1 MRQTLRVGRLV
12 QNCFQKSSDGG
23 LSRGF
28 GEVQGSV
35 RQSIENTWTEQM
47 RIFRKGVHGGYSW
60 GSGSAAHGTNAGPHL
75 RSRLSGPAGR
85 AVNGESGSRLYSSL
99 SYGKNH
105 WAKRR
110 LVTGGSVA
118 AGCLAAVYFGFAG
131 SNETNCYSTGGFKN
145 IKSGTVNES
154 QKYNL
159 SDGKTNG
166 ISLAAR
172 KLLNVIMHEVY
183 LLQRAV
189 YLGFLFFP
197 LVALSPMCWIGE
209 KSKHAWFKLLKWTL
223 ENAGPAF
230 LKWGQW
236 AATRPD
242 LFSPAVCETLEL
254 LQTQAPVH
262 EYIHTR
268 KVIESSFGQPIEKL
282 FVEFEEQPVASGSI
296 AQVHRAVLSH
306 EGSMRAC
313 LGDSSDFYRIW
324 WPSTRDRRKESSF
337 GEGCTV
343 AVKVRHPGVS
353 EMMECD
359 FELMNRVAS
368 CFGKI
373 FSSNLLVAQLK
384 ESLMQFGAPMRDQ
397 VDLRSEAQ
405 SLDSFA
411 ENFRWW
417 NRVSF
422 PLPATGLTSEDVL
435 VESFEEGDHISTYL
449 GKSCPYNRTLAN
461 LGMTCYLKMLL
472 NDNLIHADLH
482 PGNILVHLD
491 TPPSGSLLEFIGK
504 ATGFKIEIPRIVL
517 LDVGMT
523 AQLSENDQSHLVNF
537 FESLTSLDGGKIA
550 ECILQFADKVGD
562 APAFKQDMANLF
574 AALDPDHLRKNT
586 QEVITDMMDSIRER
600 GIQIP
605 GSVSSVVITTMVLE
619 GWSTKLNP
627 DIRILESLKEMLP
640 TAWEERMKKAVDNV
654 LGDQILSLV

>member
-1 MRQTLRVGRLV
+1 M
-12 QNCFQKSSDGG
+12 
-23 LSRGF
+23 F
-28 GEVQGSV
+28 GE
-35 RQSIENTWTEQM
+35 
-47 RIFRKGVHGGYSW
+47 K
-60 GSGSAAHGTNAGPHL
+60 
-75 RSRLSGPAGR
+75 
-85 AVNGESGSRLYSSL
+85 
-99 SYGKNH
+99 K
-105 WAKRR
+105 R

-118 AGCLAAVYFGFAG
+118 AGCLAVVYFGFAG
-131 SNETNCYSTGGFKN
+131 GNETNCYSTGRYKN
-145 IKSGTVNES
+145 AQSGGTGKEYVLK
-154 QKYNL
+154 KYSNNV
-159 SDGKTNG
+159 SDEKETSG
-166 ISLAAR
+166 LWLVAR
-172 KLLNVIMHEVY
+172 RLFHVVKHEVY
-183 LLQRAV
+183 LLQRAM

-209 KSKHAWFKLLKWTL
+209 GSKNDWFKLLKWTL

-242 LFSPAVCETLEL
+242 LFSPNVCETLEL
-254 LQTQAPVH
+254 LQTQAPMH
-262 EYIHTR
+262 EYNHTR
-268 KVIESSFGQPIEKL
+268 NVIESSFGEAIETL

-296 AQVHRAVLSH
+296 AQVHRAVLSR
-306 EGSMRAC
+306 EGSKRAC
-313 LGDSSDFYRIW
+313 LGNNSSDLYSII
-324 WPSTRDRRKESSF
+324 WPSTSERRKETSF
-337 GEGCTV
+337 AEGSTV

-368 CFGKI
+368 GFGRM
-373 FSSNLLVAQLK
+373 FPNSLLIAQLK

-435 VESFEEGDHISTYL
+435 VESFEVGDHISTYL
-449 GKSCPYNRTLAN
+449 GKTCPYNRTLAN

-491 TPPSGSLLEFIGK
+491 TPPSGSFLEFIGK

-523 AQLSENDQSHLVNF
+523 ARLSENDQSHLVSF
-537 FESLTSLDGGKIA
+537 FESLSSLDGGKIA

-562 APAFKQDMANLF
+562 APAFKQDMATLF
-574 AALDPDHLRKNT
+574 AALDPEHLRKNT

-605 GSVSSVVITTMVLE
+605 GAVSSVVITTMVLE

>member
-1 MRQTLRVGRLV
+1 
-12 QNCFQKSSDGG
+12 
-23 LSRGF
+23 
-28 GEVQGSV
+28 
-35 RQSIENTWTEQM
+35 
-47 RIFRKGVHGGYSW
+47 
-60 GSGSAAHGTNAGPHL
+60 
-75 RSRLSGPAGR
+75 
-85 AVNGESGSRLYSSL
+85 
-99 SYGKNH
+99 
-105 WAKRR
+105 
-110 LVTGGSVA
+110 
-118 AGCLAAVYFGFAG
+118 
-131 SNETNCYSTGGFKN
+131 
-145 IKSGTVNES
+145 
-154 QKYNL
+154 
-159 SDGKTNG
+159 
-166 ISLAAR
+166 
-172 KLLNVIMHEVY
+172 
-183 LLQRAV
+183 
-189 YLGFLFFP
+189 
-197 LVALSPMCWIGE
+197 MCWIGE
-209 KSKHAWFKLLKWTL
+209 GGKNSWFKLLKWTL

-242 LFSPAVCETLEL
+242 LFSPNVCETLEL
-254 LQTQAPVH
+254 LQTQAPMH
-262 EYIHTR
+262 EYIHTKR
-268 KVIESSFGQPIEKL
+268 MIESSFGQPIEKL

-296 AQVHRAVLSH
+296 AQVHRAVLSP
-306 EGSMRAC
+306 EGSKRAC
-313 LGDSSDFYRIW
+313 LGDSSDLYSILL
-324 WPSTRDRRKESSF
+324 PSTRDRRKEASF
-337 GEGCTV
+337 GEGSTV

-368 CFGKI
+368 CFGRM
-373 FSSNLLVAQLK
+373 FPRSLLVAQLK

-422 PLPATGLTSEDVL
+422 PLPATGLTAEDVL

-449 GKSCPYNRTLAN
+449 GKTCPYNRTLAN

-491 TPPSGSLLEFIGK
+491 TPPAGSLLEFIGNM
-504 ATGFKIEIPRIVL
+504 AGFKIEIPRIVL

-523 AQLSENDQSHLVNF
+523 ARLSENDQSHLVNF

-574 AALDPDHLRKNT
+574 AALDPEHLRKNT

-654 LGDQILSLV
+654 LGDQILSLA